1 MKQFN
6 GVFPISNEDTN
17 ALPVKTLDEAVT
29 FYETILGF
37 TVVAK
42 DSTSAVL
49 KREDAQIGL
58 TLDESHKPEEAGSC
72 YFPVN
77 DVEAMRLELDGKGD
91 VGELRIDRYQG
102 KHYRVFFLRESENGY
117 CFCFGQPVQ

>member
-17 ALPVKTLDEAVT
+17 ALPVKDFDAAIT
-29 FYETILGF
+29 FYETVMGF
-37 TVVAK
+37 TVITR
-42 DSTSAVL
+42 DLNTAVL

-58 TLDESHKPEEAGSC
+58 TRDAEHKPEQAGSC

-77 DVEAMRLELDGKGD
+77 DVEALRSELDGKGGD
-91 VGELRIDRYQG
+91 IGEIRIDHYSG
-102 KHYRVFFLRESENGY
+102 KHYRVFFLREHQNGY
-117 CFCFGQPVQ
+117 CFCFGQPV